1 MTEWGEKSMNI
12 KILLESTEEDGPP
25 TTLLLKPLCHSQ
37 SWAGAEIKTE
47 DLLKG
52 WLLTDHGQLK

>member
-47 DLLKG
+47 IY
-52 WLLTDHGQLK
+52 